1 MKVFF
6 FLGGGEGRMMER
18 CGEMDAS
25 HLWARQVQEIVG
37 ERLDSLLLKL
47 YSVYLYIHIFDS
59 DAPHQQSTTTAP
71 MFLKD
76 ELAEL

>member
-1 MKVFF
+1 
-6 FLGGGEGRMMER
+6 
-18 CGEMDAS
+18 MDAS
-25 HLWARQVQEIVG
+25 HLWTRQVQEIVG

-47 YSVYLYIHIFDS
+47 YSVYLYIYIFDS

-76 ELAEL
+76 ELAELWDLLKTMKPSWQNMYTPVI